1 MVITPET
8 RLKTLLEKHP
18 DLRKRLPEIAPEF
31 KMLNSP
37 LGKLMIGKVD
47 VKMMSERS
55 GLLVDQLIKRLKEL
69 IGK

>member
-55 GLLVDQLIKRLKEL
+55 GLLVDQLSKRLKEL